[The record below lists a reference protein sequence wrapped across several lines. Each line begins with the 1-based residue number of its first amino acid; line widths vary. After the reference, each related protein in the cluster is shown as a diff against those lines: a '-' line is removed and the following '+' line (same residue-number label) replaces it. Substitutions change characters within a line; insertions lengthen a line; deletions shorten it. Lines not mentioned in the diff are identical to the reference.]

1 RSPDAANQ
9 VRAFGPVDRVIEVAL
24 GANLQIDLAT
34 AAPPRS
40 IVTDAAERATPDL
53 PVRACMT
60 ANLTLKFVLLYG
72 VEMPALDQA
81 AADIT
86 AALAAGELS
95 GLPVHKSPLA
105 DIAAAHQAAE
115 SGAVG
120 KVIVIP

>member
-1 RSPDAANQ
+1 
-9 VRAFGPVDRVIEVAL
+9 
-24 GANLQIDLAT
+24 
-34 AAPPRS
+34 
-40 IVTDAAERATPDL
+40 VTYAAEPANPEL

-72 VEMPALDQA
+72 VEMTALDQA

-95 GLPVHKSPLA
+95 GLPVSSYPLA

-120 KVIVIP
+120 KVIVTP